1 MPGFLT
7 ALPSPDSGWMLVD
20 RDRVLTRGATLAEVA
35 GRRADVVIGLP
46 ASRLSTFCV
55 SLPKTDPA
63 LYESMIFAQIEKRG
77 LAASS
82 RGETM
87 FDFVPLRSEAPGVR
101 FAVSV
106 VPPLDENS
114 LMKHAGGYAPAAAL
128 RPAPSGGARLWREQ
142 GRLIF
147 GIYED
152 REPLHVQALS
162 GTTKA
167 GAAAA
172 QEISL
177 LLLSLSGDE
186 AVAEWLPSG
195 IEVAVAGLTEA
206 EKAELEKG
214 LSLPVTDFRDGVETA
229 AAPAGR
235 LRLLPASVQRF
246 RRSRSLG
253 RKLSALGVVLLAG
266 YLIAASWFW
275 VEGKSAVRE
284 IASLERQIAIVEPD
298 VTRIQQISQRWD
310 RLEPAFEKKWFPLV
324 QLNGFT
330 SALPGSGVVVREFR
344 TTGRSVRVRG
354 QARDVQLANRLL
366 EDLRA
371 MEHFSEY
378 DWSMPN
384 PKVEKNNTAT
394 FEIEGK
400 PKDAGA
406 DS

>member
-1 MPGFLT
+1 MPGHLT

-20 RDRVLTRGATLAEVA
+20 RGRVLTRGETLAEVA

-87 FDFVPLRSEAPGVR
+87 FDFVPLRSEAAGAH

-106 VPPLDENS
+106 VPPLDES
-114 LMKHAGGYAPAAAL
+114 WIMKLAAGYAPAAAL
-128 RPAPSGGARLWREQ
+128 RPAPAGGARLWREQ

-147 GIYED
+147 GIYD
-152 REPLHVQALS
+152 GGEPVHVQALS
-162 GTTKA
+162 GTTAA
-167 GAAAA
+167 GVAAA

-177 LLLSLSGDE
+177 LLLSLSGE
-186 AVAEWLPSG
+186 ETVAARLPTG
-195 IEVAVAGLTEA
+195 IEVAIDSLTGA
-206 EKAELEKG
+206 EKAELEKS
-214 LSLPVTDFRDGVETA
+214 LSLPVTDFCEGVKTVT
-229 AAPAGR
+229 APAGR
-235 LRLLPASVQRF
+235 PRLLPAAVQRF

-253 RKLSALGVVLLAG
+253 RKLAVVGAVLLAG
-266 YLIAASWFW
+266 YLVAASSLWIK
-275 VEGKSAVRE
+275 GKTAVRE

-371 MEHFSEY
+371 MEAFSEY

-400 PKDAGA
+400 PKDVGA